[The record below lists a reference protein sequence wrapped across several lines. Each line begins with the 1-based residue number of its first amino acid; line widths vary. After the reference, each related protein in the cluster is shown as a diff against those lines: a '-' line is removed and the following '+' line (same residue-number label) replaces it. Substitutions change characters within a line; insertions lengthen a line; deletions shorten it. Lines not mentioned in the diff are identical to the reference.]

1 MDDVLTEIDR
11 LDERHSERQVR
22 RAPALAS
29 AMPPRTATEPS
40 LDLGRRRVCFRNA
53 QTFMAGA
60 IARELRGGMRK
71 STAFH
76 NSHSPIRHKQ
86 PNSLSPPSL
95 AVPSLSCA
103 FIAAI
108 FALTISKSLT
118 Q

>member
-1 MDDVLTEIDR
+1 MLH
-11 LDERHSERQVR
+11 ERHSERQVR
-22 RAPALAS
+22 RAPALAG
-29 AMPPRTATEPS
+29 AMAATMPPRTATEPS
-40 LDLGRRRVCFRNA
+40 LGLGRRRVCFRNG
-53 QTFMAGA
+53 QTFMGGA
-60 IARELRGGMRK
+60 IARELRGSMLK
-71 STAFH
+71 STAFP

-95 AVPSLSCA
+95 VVPSLSCA